1 MAKTININGVDFTSY
16 FTTSGFVCAYTKI
29 DGGNGG
35 TMKNGDTIQDIVAVK
50 ARGQATCMPLTEE
63 QQKSCYQ
70 QFIAVSLSCSS
81 TLTRVLEQI
90 GLLKHIWRQTRRF
103 IVVLELPET
112 HTGLVLLSP
121 FLRCKDEQNHNFVR

>member
-63 QQKSCYQ
+63 RQKKL
-70 QFIAVSLSCSS
+70 LSTIYSS
-81 TLTRVLEQI
+81 QPVLLQYFDARTGADRTVEAYM
-90 GLLKHIWRQTRRF
+90 
-103 IVVLELPET
+103 ET
-112 HTGLVLLSP
+112 NETVYRGVGATGNTYWTGLVVS
-121 FLRCKDEQNHNFVR
+121 FSEV

>member
-16 FTTSGFVCAYTKI
+16 FTPSGFVCAYTKI

-63 QQKSCYQ
+63 QQKTL
-70 QFIAVSLSCSS
+70 LSTIYSS
-81 TLTRVLEQI
+81 Q
-90 GLLKHIWRQTRRF
+90 
-103 IVVLELPET
+103 P
-112 HTGLVLLSP
+112 VLLQY
-121 FLRCKDEQNHNFVR
+121 FDARTGADRTVEAYMETNETVYRGVGATGN

>member
-63 QQKSCYQ
+63 QQKTL
-70 QFIAVSLSCSS
+70 LSTIYSS
-81 TLTRVLEQI
+81 QPVLLQYFDARTGADRTVEAYM
-90 GLLKHIWRQTRRF
+90 
-103 IVVLELPET
+103 ET
-112 HTGLVLLSP
+112 NETVYRGVGATGNTYWTGLVVS
-121 FLRCKDEQNHNFVR
+121 FSEV

>member
-63 QQKSCYQ
+63 QQKKL
-70 QFIAVSLSCSS
+70 LSTIYSS
-81 TLTRVLEQI
+81 QPVLLQYFDARTGADRTVEAYM
-90 GLLKHIWRQTRRF
+90 
-103 IVVLELPET
+103 ET
-112 HTGLVLLSP
+112 NETVYRGVGATGNTYWTGLVVS
-121 FLRCKDEQNHNFVR
+121 FSEV

>member
-63 QQKSCYQ
+63 QQKKL
-70 QFIAVSLSCSS
+70 LSTIYSS
-81 TLTRVLEQI
+81 QPVLIQYFDARTGSDRTVEAYM
-90 GLLKHIWRQTRRF
+90 
-103 IVVLELPET
+103 ET
-112 HTGLVLLSP
+112 NETVYRGVGATGNTYWTGLVVS
-121 FLRCKDEQNHNFVR
+121 FSEV

>member
-63 QQKSCYQ
+63 QQKNL
-70 QFIAVSLSCSS
+70 LSTIYSS
-81 TLTRVLEQI
+81 QPVLLQYFDARTGADRTVEAYM
-90 GLLKHIWRQTRRF
+90 
-103 IVVLELPET
+103 ET
-112 HTGLVLLSP
+112 NETVYRGVGATGNTYWTGLVVS
-121 FLRCKDEQNHNFVR
+121 FSEV

>member
-16 FTTSGFVCAYTKI
+16 FTPSGFVCAYTKI

-63 QQKSCYQ
+63 QQKTL
-70 QFIAVSLSCSS
+70 LSTIYSS
-81 TLTRVLEQI
+81 QPVLLQYFDARTGADRTVEAYMETNETVYRGI
-90 GLLKHIWRQTRRF
+90 GATGNTYW
-103 IVVLELPET
+103 
-112 HTGLVLLSP
+112 TGLVGS
-121 FLRCKDEQNHNFVR
+121 FSEV